1 MPKIILFL
9 GLALGTINTSASVLY
24 FTRDMKERV
33 YLKERLFQPS
43 CFPLEHTAEKVKNS
57 RADEQH
63 KEEKP
68 HQPSRPLLEELSA

>member
-1 MPKIILFL
+1 
-9 GLALGTINTSASVLY
+9 
-24 FTRDMKERV
+24 MKERV

-57 RADEQH
+57 HADEQH
-63 KEEKP
+63 REEKP